1 MNTKPQRV
9 AVYARVS
16 TSDKQQNPETQLIEL
31 RELAEQRGYTVVR
44 EYVDY
49 ASANDQ
55 KGRVEW
61 SRLMDDAIHRRFDAV
76 VVWRLDRAF
85 RSVLHGSLVL
95 STLRDYRV
103 DFISCQEPYI
113 DTTTT
118 FGEFMF
124 HMTVAWAE
132 LERGIIS
139 ERVQAGVRRAKQEGK
154 RLGRPT
160 VEVDLDFVKA
170 MKSDGHGW
178 DAIAREHPLVE
189 VNGKRVRPSRT
200 SIRRAWDRMQ
210 KDMAED
216 DQV

>member
-1 MNTKPQRV
+1 MNTKPERV
-9 AVYARVS
+9 ALYARVS
-16 TSDKQQNPETQLIEL
+16 TSDKQQNPETQLIDL
-31 RELAEQRGYTVVR
+31 RQLAEQRGYTVVE

-55 KGRVEW
+55 RGRVEW
-61 SRLMDDAIHRRFDAV
+61 ARLMDDAIHRRFDAV

-139 ERVQAGVRRAKQEGK
+139 ERVQAGVRRARREGK

-160 VEVDLDFVKA
+160 VAVDLDYVKY
-170 MKSDGHGW
+170 MKANGRGW
-178 DAIAREHPLVE
+178 DSIAREHPLV
-189 VNGKRVRPSRT
+189 VVSGKKVRPSRS
-200 SIRRAWDRMQ
+200 SIRRAWDKMQ
-210 KDMAED
+210 KQMEED
-216 DQV
+216 DEA